1 MRETVSQHRDLRPLT
16 PGLTCLISTAIEMKA
31 IPNHDELALAL
42 RALAHPN
49 RLAIFDRIHED
60 GLCCQSDAKGNTVCA
75 IAEDFDLA
83 LSTVSHHLKE
93 LRDANLIT
101 CERRGQQIVCGI
113 NYETLGRVLAL
124 LSGKRAAPRPQPRSK
139 RRPRS

>member
-1 MRETVSQHRDLRPLT
+1 
-16 PGLTCLISTAIEMKA
+16 MK
-31 IPNHDELALAL
+31 INPSHHELALAL

-101 CERRGQQIVCGI
+101 CERRGQQIICGI
-113 NYETLGRVLAL
+113 NYETLGRVLSL
-124 LSGKRAAPRPQPRSK
+124 LSGKRAAPRPRAK